1 MPVRYQPDTI
11 TAAEFADILG
21 RSGLAERRPAG
32 DLPRLQRMLDG
43 ANLLVTARDAATGA
57 ILGVARSLT
66 DHAYACYLS
75 DLAVDRAVQGQ
86 GIGTRLIELTREL
99 AGEEAMCLLLSAPAS
114 VEFYRRIGM
123 PAAGNAFLY
132 PRRR

>member
-32 DLPRLQRMLDG
+32 DLPRLQRKLDG

>member
-1 MPVRYQPDTI
+1 
-11 TAAEFADILG
+11 
-21 RSGLAERRPAG
+21 
-32 DLPRLQRMLDG
+32 MLDG